1 MRRYSYWLVLALVFT
16 LPWENVAELP
26 GIGRVSRLVGLLLA
40 VTWVLAVLTSGWV
53 RAPRASHIFALLFVI
68 WNAASLM
75 WTVDGPTTLDSIH
88 TYLQLI
94 ALMYVIWDTVDTW
107 ARVKWTLAAY
117 LAGCYVTVVTLVVG
131 YTVTGSAAEM
141 YGRVTVGS
149 FQPNDVGLILA
160 LGVPVAAY
168 LTGAFGRGGRYR
180 PWNFVCAAY
189 VPCAAFAVL
198 VTGSRAALAA
208 MLPGLVYVAYRL
220 ARRRVAV
227 AVGAMLAL
235 ATLTAVTLPF
245 VPSRVLMRLGETY
258 GELRAGNLNGREYLW
273 AEAARL
279 IREHPFTGV
288 GGGAFHT
295 AAVGANKEAHNLV
308 LSLFTEVGVI
318 GLGLFVAM
326 LVTALL
332 PLRRVTPLLRGMWIA
347 VFTAWM
353 SAALLHNWEN
363 RKQTW
368 FIIGLAIVCG
378 ALAEE
383 ESEEKAEEGVGV
395 PGQLGEERPSSSTPT
410 PVGRSGS

>member
-1 MRRYSYWLVLALVFT
+1 MRRYAYWLMLALVFT

-26 GIGRVSRLVGLLLA
+26 GIGRVSRLAGLLLA
-40 VTWVLAVLTSGWV
+40 ATWVLAVITSGWV
-53 RAPRASHIFALLFVI
+53 RAPRASHLFALLFVL
-68 WNAASLM
+68 WNAASLL
-75 WTVDGPTTLDSIH
+75 WTYDGPATLESVW

-107 ARVKWTLAAY
+107 AGVRWTLSAY
-117 LAGCYVTVVTLVVG
+117 LAGCYVTVVTLLLG
-131 YTVTGSAAEM
+131 YAVTGAGSEM

-160 LGVPVAAY
+160 LGVPIAAY
-168 LTGAFGRGGRYR
+168 LTGAVGHGRRR
-180 PWNFVCAAY
+180 QVWNVVCVAY

-208 MLPGLVYVAYRL
+208 MVPGLVYVGYRL
-220 ARRRVAV
+220 ARRRLAA
-227 AVGAMLAL
+227 AVGAMVAL
-235 ATLTAVTLPF
+235 AVLTAVTLPF
-245 VPSRVLMRLGETY
+245 VPGRVLMRLEGTDAA
-258 GELRAGNLNGREYLW
+258 LRAGNLNGRQYLW
-273 AEAARL
+273 AEAGRL
-279 IREHPFTGV
+279 IRDHPFLGI

-308 LSLFTEVGVI
+308 LSLFAEVGLI

-332 PLRRVTPLLRGMWIA
+332 PLRRVTPVLRGMWIA

-368 FIIGLAIVCG
+368 FLIGLAVVCG

-383 ESEEKAEEGVGV
+383 GGEEVQDAPAER
-395 PGQLGEERPSSSTPT
+395 GEERPSHTPAGPSST
-410 PVGRSGS
+410 